1 MEATTST
8 FINRKTSATCFHKHL
23 LHVTTF
29 CDSEETEQLF
39 LFWTVQ
45 PVCGTATKISR
56 LARHCACVAGRAT
69 HRFNMSS
76 CPSCPFCDPLSKRL
90 QAALSA
96 LFTSHAP
103 KGGTRVPNLCAGT
116 PSAPQPCRQDAQS
129 AGGVRVEPHT
139 CIKAILS
146 CNSWQLRWI
155 ARTQTCV
162 PPPRLAAAME
172 QSNLEINSVSPVEA
186 GRQEGCTSSSS
197 YKQQSLYLLYEPQ
210 VA

>member
-103 KGGTRVPNLCAGT
+103 KRRYQSSKPLCWDSIRTPTLPPRCTERRWRSGG
-116 PSAPQPCRQDAQS
+116 APHLHQSYPVVQQLAAPMDRQDANVCPTAKIGCCHGTKQP
-129 AGGVRVEPHT
+129 RNQQ
-139 CIKAILS
+139 CF
-146 CNSWQLRWI
+146 
-155 ARTQTCV
+155 AR
-162 PPPRLAAAME
+162 
-172 QSNLEINSVSPVEA
+172 
-186 GRQEGCTSSSS
+186 
-197 YKQQSLYLLYEPQ
+197 
-210 VA
+210 